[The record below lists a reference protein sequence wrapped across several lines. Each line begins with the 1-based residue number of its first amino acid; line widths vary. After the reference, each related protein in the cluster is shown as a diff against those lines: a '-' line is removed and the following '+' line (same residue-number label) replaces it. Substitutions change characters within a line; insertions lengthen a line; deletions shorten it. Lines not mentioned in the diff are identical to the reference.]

1 MMVAPLML
9 REVEREFRPDV
20 VRPLKVGRSII
31 SPDVRVSAIVLVLFT
46 LTIAAAGTGLLKIF
60 EGADGIDLTT
70 ASSAAASCLANVG
83 PAFGRVGSDDHYS
96 WLTPASK
103 SVLIALMLLGRL
115 ELFVVIALFT
125 RRFWNR
131 V

>member
-1 MMVAPLML
+1 M
-9 REVEREFRPDV
+9 RWIHR
-20 VRPLKVGRSII
+20 GS
-31 SPDVRVSAIVLVLFT
+31 T
-46 LTIAAAGTGLLKIF
+46 Q
-60 EGADGIDLTT
+60 TT
-70 ASSAAASCLANVG
+70 FFATKYNGFASSAAASCLANVG

-131 V
+131 G